1 MKNSILVT
9 GGAGFVGSAL
19 LREFQSQ
26 CPSDAQVTVVDDFS
40 FGREEFLPT
49 DSRITVSKL
58 DIRDRKSVFACIE
71 QIKPD
76 VVYHLAAMHF
86 IPACNKDPDKCLEVN
101 VIGTQNIL
109 DALRLH
115 PPKTV
120 VAISSAAVYPI
131 FDSKCS
137 EDKLDPGP
145 TDIYG
150 LSKLTNEMQLRQ
162 FAAETTSTCSAVRL
176 FNVIGPRETNPHVLP
191 AIIEQLLRGDSVL
204 NLGNVEPKR
213 DYIDSRDVAS
223 AFVSIANRTA
233 DGFRTYNVGS
243 GHEYSVREL
252 VAMLSEIVGRP
263 LTIESDPS
271 RVRASDRMHLLS
283 DISRIHD
290 ETGWS
295 PAYGIRESLENLWH
309 WYNARGKAIG

>member
-1 MKNSILVT
+1 MRSSILVT

-19 LREFQSQ
+19 LRELQSQ
-26 CPSDAQVTVVDDFS
+26 CRGDTQVTVVDDFS
-40 FGREEFLPT
+40 FGLEEFLPT
-49 DSRITVSKL
+49 DSRITVSRL
-58 DIRDRKSVFACIE
+58 DIRDRKSVLACIE

-131 FDSKCS
+131 FDSKCT
-137 EDKLDPGP
+137 EDELAPGP

-162 FAAETTSTCSAVRL
+162 FAAETPSKCSAVRL

-204 NLGNVEPKR
+204 KLGNVEPKR
-213 DYIDSRDVAS
+213 DYIDSRDVAT

-243 GHEYSVREL
+243 GKEYSVREL
-252 VAMLSEIVGRP
+252 VGMLSEIVGWS

-283 DISRIHD
+283 DIAQIHQD
-290 ETGWS
+290 TGWS
-295 PAYGIRESLENLWH
+295 PAFGIRESLENLWD